1 MFLLKYVLILSLP
14 SSGGQKVNEDC
25 GNFKCSFSTHKLVKT
40 AESVYCLETA
50 SSRQPKPMFL
60 AKIQCDSENIAL
72 PIPESKEENQELYN
86 SIHDVFGPP
95 FKGLIALQ
103 GERKNGKF
111 VKNNG
116 EELTYFNW
124 VAGAPTSNS
133 KQNYIGKIFTCFL
146 IRHILSTSL
155 ISIVR
160 GDV

>member
-1 MFLLKYVLILSLP
+1 MLLLKYVLVLSLS

-40 AESVYCLETA
+40 AKSVYCLET
-50 SSRQPKPMFL
+50 SNRQSKPMFV
-60 AKIQCDSENIAL
+60 AKIQCDKENTAL

-86 SIHDVFGPP
+86 SIRDVFGPL
-95 FKGLIALQ
+95 FKDLIALQ

-146 IRHILSTSL
+146 IKHILST
-155 ISIVR
+155 
-160 GDV
+160 